1 MKKDVS
7 LTDIKLEKG
16 VSKGAG
22 CDKEAIH
29 LMEHM
34 PKWQHWIEGGKNSKS
49 TDGITYYSLYT
60 AY

>member
-22 CDKEAIH
+22 CDKEAIRVIKS
-29 LMEHM
+29 M
-34 PKWQHWIEGGKNSKS
+34 PAWKAGKQNGREVRVQFNLPIKF
-49 TDGITYYSLYT
+49 TLR
-60 AY
+60 